1 MNHMEQGGGGVT
13 PVASDVDFL
22 PDLIEFLATG
32 PDRAA
37 VCQFLALR
45 WPGPDPIHRV
55 ALLEVEQ
62 DASVRVTGW
71 FGFLSDALEPFERT
85 SLWDQLPVSV
95 AIREHR
101 TLAFSDATALD
112 REFPRLNGNG
122 LQIGSLVVTPI
133 ISAGQAIGAC
143 TVIGDDGIV
152 APDDHAEL
160 LQSVCLVLGLFL
172 LSRQDHV
179 QLPATASPA
188 LVASETAQQTREPA
202 PTTLSAR
209 QRTVLGYLAQ
219 HLTNRQI
226 AVRMGFSE
234 STIRQETMAIY
245 RFLKASG
252 RRDAVDIA
260 RERGL
265 LEVDGDHVIEVAL
278 VSSVH

>member
-1 MNHMEQGGGGVT
+1 MKRTPPTRGGGVSI
-13 PVASDVDFL
+13 VESDIEFV
-22 PDLIEFLATG
+22 PDLIEFLATC

-71 FGFLSDALEPFERT
+71 FGFHSDVLEPFERT

-101 TLAFSDATALD
+101 TLAFGDATTLD

-122 LQIGSLVVTPI
+122 LQMGSLVVTPI
-133 ISAGQAIGAC
+133 TSAGQAIGAC
-143 TVIGDDGIV
+143 TLIGDAGIT
-152 APDDHAEL
+152 APDSNAHL
-160 LQSVCLVLGLFL
+160 LESACLELGLYL
-172 LSRQDHV
+172 LSRPHIAQ
-179 QLPATASPA
+179 PATALAGSQERA
-188 LVASETAQQTREPA
+188 TRERV
-202 PTTLSAR
+202 PTELSAR
-209 QRTVLGYLAQ
+209 QRTVLAYLGK

-245 RFLKASG
+245 RFLEVAG
-252 RRDAVDIA
+252 RREAVEVA

-265 LEVDGDHVIEVAL
+265 FATEADHQVEPEL

>member
-1 MNHMEQGGGGVT
+1 MRFVE
-13 PVASDVDFL
+13 SDIGFV

-71 FGFLSDALEPFERT
+71 FGFHEGDFEFFQRT
-85 SLWDQLPVSV
+85 SVWEQLPASIAV
-95 AIREHR
+95 REHR
-101 TLAFSDATALD
+101 TVAIPDARVLD
-112 REFPRLNGNG
+112 RDFPQLNAHG
-122 LQIGSLVVTPI
+122 LQLGSMIVSPI
-133 ISAGQAIGAC
+133 ISGGQVIGAC
-143 TVIGDDGIV
+143 VLIGDAGIT
-152 APDDHAEL
+152 APDSNAQL
-160 LQSVCLVLGLFL
+160 LESACLVLGLYL
-172 LSRQDHV
+172 LSRPHKAQ
-179 QLPATASPA
+179 PATTLAGSKERA
-188 LVASETAQQTREPA
+188 TREPV
-202 PTTLSAR
+202 PTSLSAR
-209 QRTVLGYLAQ
+209 QRAVLVYLAQ

-226 AVRMGFSE
+226 AVRIGFSE

-245 RFLKASG
+245 RYLEVAG
-252 RRDAVDIA
+252 RREAVEVA

-265 LEVDGDHVIEVAL
+265 FATEADYQVELEL